1 MFTAKGPNVDIIAR
15 NWKVTTRTYA
25 LIITTPVALI
35 NESRLHARA
44 RLLLRF
50 TLLARFPAY
59 LSVLPLSD
67 SLVSAFSLVPTTTLL
82 SLFLSFS
89 VFRFGLFV

>member
-1 MFTAKGPNVDIIAR
+1 MFTAKGPNADIIAR

-44 RLLLRF
+44 RAFYYVSRF
-50 TLLARFPAY
+50 SRD
-59 LSVLPLSD
+59 SPLI
-67 SLVSAFSLVPTTTLL
+67 
-82 SLFLSFS
+82 
-89 VFRFGLFV
+89 